1 MFPLPIST
9 YIYAGLILIA
19 FAGFGYGNYEHKN
32 YINYKNKVDLLAKQ
46 QEAKVE
52 SEKQQQALVNK
63 GIQDEYDAKLSL
75 LRQYYGNG
83 MRQSNS
89 NSLSTISSSK
99 SLADA
104 TSAYSILAGQ
114 CSETTLQLIEL
125 QKWINEQ
132 IGINVK

>member
-19 FAGFGYGNYEHKN
+19 VAGFGYGSYEHKN
-32 YINYKNKVDLLAKQ
+32 YINYKNEVETLAKQ

-63 GIQDEYDAKLSL
+63 GIQDEYDAKLAL
-75 LRQYYGNG
+75 LRQYYANG
-83 MRQSNS
+83 VRKSS
-89 NSLSTISSSK
+89 SSSLPTISSAK

-104 TSAYSILAGQ
+104 TSAYAILAGQ